1 MSVAPD
7 TAQGAG
13 YDAGHDAGQP
23 AGQSVLTQ
31 EPQAA
36 GAPAPTNEA
45 PITPA
50 ATTTPA
56 AAATLVA
63 PLAQNDLPALL
74 ESLLFVS
81 AQPALLSKLAQALE
95 VDEAD
100 VEAALEELAV
110 NHDANRRG
118 LRVQRKRD
126 RVQLI
131 TAPAAAPY
139 VERYL
144 GLDLSSKLSTAA
156 LEALAVVAYR
166 QPLTRTEIEA
176 VRGVN
181 CDGVLRTL
189 MAREL
194 VEPVGRLEQAGRPY
208 LYGTTFQFLQYFGLE
223 SLDAL
228 PPLPE
233 GQVTGKVLEQISEET
248 K

>member
-1 MSVAPD
+1 MSAEPD

-13 YDAGHDAGQP
+13 RAAGHDARQP
-23 AGQSVLTQ
+23 ALTQ
-31 EPQAA
+31 ESQAVD
-36 GAPAPTNEA
+36 APVSTGEA
-45 PITPA
+45 PDTGTVA
-50 ATTTPA
+50 TTPA
-56 AAATLVA
+56 AAATLA
-63 PLAQNDLPALL
+63 GPPAQGDLPALL

-81 AQPALLSKLAQALE
+81 AQPAALSKLAQTLE
-95 VDEAD
+95 IDEAD
-100 VEAALEELAV
+100 VEAALDELAA
-110 NHDANRRG
+110 NYDANRRG

-131 TAPAAAPY
+131 TAPEAAPY

-166 QPLTRTEIEA
+166 QPVTRTEIEA

-233 GQVTGKVLEQISEET
+233 GQVTGEVLERMIEEAE
-248 K
+248 